1 MKLDM
6 RVLGRPSYSYQNFD
20 SNFPLSY
27 LTLLKYESFFALQF
41 NFYLRTFILQQSGRT
56 SQRTLTQ
63 TRLIY
68 AEDDEDD
75 F

>member
-1 MKLDM
+1 M
-6 RVLGRPSYSYQNFD
+6 
-20 SNFPLSY
+20 
-27 LTLLKYESFFALQF
+27 
-41 NFYLRTFILQQSGRT
+41 RTFILQQSGRT